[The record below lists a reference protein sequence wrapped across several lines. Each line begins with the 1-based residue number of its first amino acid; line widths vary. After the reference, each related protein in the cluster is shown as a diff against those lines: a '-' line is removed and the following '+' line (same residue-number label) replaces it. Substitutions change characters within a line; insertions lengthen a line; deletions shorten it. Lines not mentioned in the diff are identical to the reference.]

1 MSEQYPDY
9 DVLAGWD
16 GPSYNDVTRAVL
28 AQRLHDVPER
38 RFFDANEFA
47 LLEALCARL
56 IPQPDRTE
64 PIPLA
69 PFVDATLADGN
80 GDGFRKPGMPMP
92 SEIWRIAL
100 AGIEAEAQRLHG
112 CSFTALDDAGQ
123 NAVLTA
129 VQRGDVAIGS
139 FGALDPTYVFTH
151 TLLKT
156 VAGIY
161 YSHPTAWSEIGFGG
175 PASPRGYVRIALDRR
190 DPWEA
195 PLVPR

>member
-1 MSEQYPDY
+1 MSARYPGY

-38 RFFDANEFA
+38 RFFGVQDFA
-47 LLEALCARL
+47 LLEAVCARL
-56 IPQPDRTE
+56 LPQPERAE

-69 PFVDATLADGN
+69 PFVDAELAG
-80 GDGFRKPGMPMP
+80 GKTEGFRKPGMPLP
-92 SEIWRIAL
+92 NEVWRVAL
-100 AGIEAEAQRLHG
+100 AGIEAEAWRLHG
-112 CSFTALDDAGQ
+112 RSFTALPDVAKD
-123 NAVLTA
+123 AVLAA
-129 VQRGDVAIGS
+129 VQSGDVATGS
-139 FGALDPTYVFTH
+139 FGALDPAHVFSQV
-151 TLLKT
+151 LLKT

-175 PASPRGYVRIALDRR
+175 PASPRGYVRTALHER

-195 PLVPR
+195 PLVSR